1 MYDKL
6 IETMRENKDYSI
18 KDKELIEINKLTA
31 AIVFTCM
38 GNIFIQAGEEFA
50 RTKKG
55 EDNSYNLSA
64 DLNKLDWSRAY
75 EYHELVEY
83 YKGFIELRKKIKNL
97 YINTADCVKN
107 VRFIET
113 KIENVVAFTIKN
125 KNSNDGLWNELYVVY
140 NSSEKDVKLDI
151 PDGKWQ
157 LLINK
162 DSSEIFKT
170 KVEFKDEIN
179 ILEKSAVILGRKIQ

>member
-1 MYDKL
+1 
-6 IETMRENKDYSI
+6 
-18 KDKELIEINKLTA
+18 
-31 AIVFTCM
+31 M

>member
-1 MYDKL
+1 
-6 IETMRENKDYSI
+6 
-18 KDKELIEINKLTA
+18 
-31 AIVFTCM
+31 M

-83 YKGFIELRKKIKNL
+83 YKGLIELRKKIKNL

-107 VRFIET
+107 VKFIET
-113 KIENVVAFTIKN
+113 KMENVVAFTIKN
-125 KNSNDGLWNELYVVY
+125 NNNNDGLWNELYVVY

-170 KVEFKDEIN
+170 KVDCKNEIN
-179 ILEKSAVILGRKIQ
+179 VLEKSAVILGRKI